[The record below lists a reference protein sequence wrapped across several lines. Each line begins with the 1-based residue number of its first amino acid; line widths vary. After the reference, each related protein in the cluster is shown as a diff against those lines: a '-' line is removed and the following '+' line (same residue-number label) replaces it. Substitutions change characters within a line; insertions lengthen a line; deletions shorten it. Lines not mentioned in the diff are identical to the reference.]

1 MLQEYVIST
10 QIIALSERYLAARCR
25 LMILAAEQKPQAGSL
40 CGGFRHVIDRSHGPA
55 YESYF
60 FASDHQDLAEHCLAM
75 YVHPNGD
82 GARAQRA
89 WTIALVQPMEGM
101 ER

>member
-1 MLQEYVIST
+1 
-10 QIIALSERYLAARCR
+10 
-25 LMILAAEQKPQAGSL
+25 MILVAKQKPQADSISGRFKL
-40 CGGFRHVIDRSHGPA
+40 GKRHSHGPA
-55 YESYF
+55 HESYF
-60 FASDHQDLAEHCLAM
+60 FASDHQDLAEHCPAM

-89 WTIALVQPMEGM
+89 WTIAHVQPMEGM